1 MDRFIKDPTG
11 LTFDDL
17 QNNDWELIK
26 LNITVDTTSAMA
38 WVKAVEEKNRDCIW
52 RWTEAAPYADEEALK
67 HLDLWISR
75 QLERSQT
82 QEPEQW
88 MLQWSYQREGVLPFE
103 ALASKKIYPE
113 VTDPNFLHVWNQNL
127 EKYMFGFWKKYYEIF
142 GETVFPVSRLV
153 KFPKDCG
160 LGPHIDT
167 GADQP
172 FLIRMHTI
180 PDVGPEHY
188 FAFGPKEDQRR
199 YYLEPGCT
207 YLLNTGI
214 PHCAINRDQK
224 DWWMLHNNPTPE
236 GVTTLLKTR
245 MHIS

>member
-11 LTFDDL
+11 LTFNDL

-38 WVKAVEEKNRDCIW
+38 WVKEVEEKNRDCIW
-52 RWTEAAPYADEEALK
+52 RWTEAASYVDVEAEQLN
-67 HLDLWISR
+67 LWISR

-113 VTDPNFLHVWNQNL
+113 VADPNFLHIWNQNL
-127 EKYMFGFWKKYYEIF
+127 EKYMFGFWKKYYDIF

-153 KFPKDCG
+153 RFPKDCG
-160 LGPHIDT
+160 LGPHTDT